1 MSAILSEK
9 PPKGAKL
16 TRFLHETAFVL
27 VWEHL
32 ERFVMITKEFT
43 TRDGD
48 EIVRVTFTVPA
59 DKWSTIVHWV
69 GDFNDGDRLSLPFQQ
84 NRDGSWS
91 LTLEMEPDH
100 IYQFR
105 YLCDSREWLNDSA
118 ADGFIPNGHLSEN
131 CLLITKRDFH
141 SHIIEEN

>member
-69 GDFNDGDRLSLPFQQ
+69 GDFND
-84 NRDGSWS
+84 
-91 LTLEMEPDH
+91 
-100 IYQFR
+100 
-105 YLCDSREWLNDSA
+105 
-118 ADGFIPNGHLSEN
+118 
-131 CLLITKRDFH
+131 
-141 SHIIEEN
+141 